1 MRLILLLM
9 VLSAAASLQ
18 ASLQAAQADLCEPS
32 SEVRAAIDRAAGVTV
47 TDVTAFDRN
56 IAPFQALRKSY
67 PRNLFVHER
76 YQDAVQEHGIEGH
89 LRALTQEY
97 QALAAEHPDDVMYS
111 YLSARSLVGRSTPAA
126 ISGLNEIL
134 NDHPDFAPAHRMLA
148 EIYASEAFRDP
159 EKAASEREKFLR
171 LCPGCSLRVLPPP
184 VPEPSPLIN
193 QAEKALSN
201 HGDPVAAL
209 GMANQGIRADEWRL
223 QRVRPFDWYSVDFK
237 RGIQQELQQE
247 YWRFWG
253 IQVRCDR
260 LSGQTERATSELR
273 LMEER
278 AARVSIQFGDV
289 YWQAQASLGRV
300 YIEEGA
306 WPQAEARINAL
317 SQFLSEHPD
326 ADHSTSLDQL
336 REQLSAARK

>member
-1 MRLILLLM
+1 MRLTLLLV

-18 ASLQAAQADLCEPS
+18 GAQADLCEPG
-32 SEVRAAIDRAAGVTV
+32 SEVRAAIDRAAAVTV

-56 IAPFQALRKSY
+56 IAPFQALRKRY

-89 LRALTQEY
+89 LRALTEEY
-97 QALAAEHPDDVMYS
+97 QAMAAEHPDDVMYS

-126 ISGLNEIL
+126 ISSLNEIVS
-134 NDHPDFAPAHRMLA
+134 DHPDFAPAHRVLA

-159 EKAASEREKFLR
+159 EKAASEREKFLG
-171 LCPGCSLRVLPPP
+171 LCSGSGLRALPPP
-184 VPEPSPLIN
+184 VPEPTLLID
-193 QAEKALSN
+193 QAEKMLAN

-209 GMANQGIRADEWRL
+209 EIANQGIRVDEWRL
-223 QRVRPFDWYSVDFK
+223 QRVRPFDWYSPDFK
-237 RGIQQELQQE
+237 RQIQQELQQQ
-247 YWRFWG
+247 YWRFWA

-260 LSGQTERATSELR
+260 LSGHTEKAAAEVR

-278 AARVSIQFGDV
+278 AARVSTQLAPV
-289 YWQAQASLGRV
+289 YWEAQSSLARV
-300 YIEEGA
+300 YIEQGA
-306 WPQAEARINAL
+306 WAQAEARINTL

-326 ADHSTSLDQL
+326 AERSARLDNL
-336 REQLSAARK
+336 RRLMSAAKK